1 MLALN
6 AYTKN
11 ELISYHLK
19 STAEFISLYIPK
31 DKITPKT
38 LIFEELEL
46 DSLDRVDILVW
57 MEKDYGTT
65 SMFDEDEEAKK
76 KFSEIKTIDD
86 LTKFFM
92 GVINKLEEKNGK

>member
-1 MLALN
+1 MKTYDEILDKIQ
-6 AYTKN
+6 TCIN
-11 ELISYHLK
+11 ES
-19 STAEFISLYIPK
+19 FNIPK

-76 KFSEIKTIDD
+76 RFSEIKTIDD

-92 GVINKLEEKNGK
+92 DIINKLEEKNGK

>member
-1 MLALN
+1 MKT
-6 AYTKN
+6 YN
-11 ELISYHLK
+11 EIFNKVQTCINESFNIS
-19 STAEFISLYIPK
+19 K

-38 LIFEELEL
+38 LISEELAL
-46 DSLDRVDILVW
+46 DSLDKVDILVW

-76 KFSEIKTIDD
+76 KFGEIKTIDD

-92 GVINKLEEKNGK
+92 DVINKLEEKNGK